1 MLKIVNAYNYKQRQS
16 CRMIEDVEPVP
27 YVDTSIAQ
35 AQKDNN
41 VSLNAVGNATFC
53 DSERPVNVF
62 GSGILMTEFDPILQ
76 HRLQKEKKQVEQ
88 VAQQQVTQQQNSK
101 VEPSNNE

>member
-1 MLKIVNAYNYKQRQS
+1 MKIVNAYSYVRRKS
-16 CRMIEDVEPVP
+16 CNMVEYVEPVS

-53 DSERPVNVF
+53 DSELPVNVF

-88 VAQQQVTQQQNSK
+88 VAQQQPQSN
-101 VEPSNNE
+101 VEPSNNNE

>member
-1 MLKIVNAYNYKQRQS
+1 MKIVNSYSYVRRKS
-16 CRMIEDVEPVP
+16 CNMIERVEPVI

-41 VSLNAVGNATFC
+41 VSLNSVGNATFC
-53 DSERPVNVF
+53 DSENPVNIF

-88 VAQQQVTQQQNSK
+88 VSQQQSTQQHNSN
-101 VEPSNNE
+101 VESSNPE

>member
-1 MLKIVNAYNYKQRQS
+1 MRIVNAYSYIRRQS
-16 CRMIEDVEPVP
+16 CNMIESVEPVS

-53 DSERPVNVF
+53 DSEKPVNLF

-88 VAQQQVTQQQNSK
+88 VAQQQATQQQSPNVESSK
-101 VEPSNNE
+101 SE

>member
-1 MLKIVNAYNYKQRQS
+1 MKIVNSYSYIRRES
-16 CRMIEDVEPVP
+16 CNMIERVEPVS

-53 DSERPVNVF
+53 DSEKPVNVF

-88 VAQQQVTQQQNSK
+88 VAQQQATQQQSTN
-101 VEPSNNE
+101 VEPSKIE

>member
-1 MLKIVNAYNYKQRQS
+1 MKIVNAYSYIRRQS
-16 CRMIEDVEPVP
+16 CNMLERVEPVS

-53 DSERPVNVF
+53 DSERPVNIF
-62 GSGILMTEFDPILQ
+62 GSGILLTEFDPILQ

-88 VAQQQVTQQQNSK
+88 VAQQQSTTQQQSPN
-101 VEPSNNE
+101 VEPSNE

>member
-1 MLKIVNAYNYKQRQS
+1 MNIVSSYTYRKRQS

-53 DSERPVNVF
+53 DSERPVDVF

-88 VAQQQVTQQQNSK
+88 VAQQQSTQQQSPN
-101 VEPSNNE
+101 VEPSNE